1 MSYIYKEK
9 SWWENFYD
17 YFRREETVENR
28 TAAVHAYLPKWKGFL
43 ASGAGHEMNATEAF
57 VELRKVADGLT
68 NTWIKEGGLTPEKMH
83 PAYFNINT
91 VK

>member
-1 MSYIYKEK
+1 MWEK
-9 SWWENFYD
+9 ICN

-43 ASGAGHEMNATEAF
+43 ANGAGHEMNATEAL

-68 NTWIKEGGLTPEKMH
+68 NTWIKESDFTPEKMR